1 MSSIL
6 DALKKLEKEKIHRD
20 EISTAI
26 ASDIL
31 RSESKTKAPQW
42 KIPLALFVL
51 VIIASTLAILLLRKP
66 TPVPTVQSSIAPRA
80 EVVKTVAPEP
90 VKVLK
95 VASTIKPLPENLPLL
110 SGIVYQ
116 QQKDARMAIL
126 NDLPVMEGT
135 VIAGY
140 TLQEIFPNYV
150 VLTNKGQSF
159 SIPLDPDN

>member
-20 EISTAI
+20 EVSTAI

-31 RSESKTKAPQW
+31 RSGNKSKTPQW
-42 KIPLALFVL
+42 KIPLVLFLL
-51 VIIASTLAILLLRKP
+51 VVFVGLLGVFLFREPSPVTTAPIISP
-66 TPVPTVQSSIAPRA
+66 PPVAVTAPV
-80 EVVKTVAPEP
+80 EPQVVKIP
-90 VKVLK
+90 KV
-95 VASTIKPLPENLPLL
+95 VEMVKPLPENLPLL

-140 TLQEIFPNYV
+140 TLQEIFPGHV
-150 VLTNKGQSF
+150 ILLRQGQTF
-159 SIPLDPDN
+159 SLPLNPNN

>member
-31 RSESKTKAPQW
+31 RSESKTRAPQW
-42 KIPLALFVL
+42 KIPLTLFVL
-51 VIIASTLAILLLRKP
+51 VIIASILAILLFRKP
-66 TPVPTVQSSIAPRA
+66 TPVPTTKSSIAPHT
-80 EVVKTVAPEP
+80 EVVKTVKSEP
-90 VKVLK
+90 VKVAK
-95 VASTIKPLPENLPLL
+95 MVVAVKPLPDNLPLL

-150 VLTNKGQSF
+150 VLIHQGRSF
-159 SIPLDPDN
+159 SIPLNPDN